1 MFLAGIVKSKYTHSQ
16 ARRNPDT
23 GGDPT
28 QAGGELAVTNSCP
41 SQVFDID
48 TDRLTTVTEVAA

>member
-23 GGDPT
+23 G
-28 QAGGELAVTNSCP
+28 GGELAVTNSCP